1 MQGEAVLQASLNTY
15 QAMAAAVKPTEM
27 AKVLMQLE
35 ELLGKAGLM
44 RRSWAEHWQHS
55 WQRAV
60 SYCVDW
66 KHALLLTSTLQV
78 SSSPPGSGGE
88 LEYGCSA
95 YKLQC
100 MHMPC
105 ALLSYGRRE

>member
-1 MQGEAVLQASLNTY
+1 MQGEAVLRASLKIY
-15 QAMAAAVKPTEM
+15 QAMAAAGNPTEM
-27 AKVLMQLE
+27 ARVLMQLE
-35 ELLGKAGLM
+35 ELLAKAGLM

-78 SSSPPGSGGE
+78 CPTVLHIRLMGRV
-88 LEYGCSA
+88 
-95 YKLQC
+95 C
-100 MHMPC
+100 MQRFGTAILAH
-105 ALLSYGRRE
+105 ALHIAVPWKG